1 VHKTLINEIVWLQP
15 PLDVER
21 SMKKLP
27 HTNNRHC
34 PPARLRGDGDSAAS
48 PDLASSKD
56 DSMTIPQQRLQ
67 RMPWLASDF
76 EQRFFEA
83 LGREMRLGE
92 REFFGMGIAQP
103 ARALVRHCPN
113 GVWRPHPSTTP
124 DSGIDRAVNKREED

>member
-27 HTNNRHC
+27 HANNGHC
-34 PPARLRGDGDSAAS
+34 PSARLRVDGDSAAS

-83 LGREMRLGE
+83 FGREMRLGE

-103 ARALVRHCPN
+103 ARPLAPDCPN
-113 GVWRPHPSTTP
+113 GVWRPHRLMNP
-124 DSGIDRAVNKREED
+124 DSGIDRGANKREED